1 MLKSEKF
8 MKGKS
13 PWLLAALCLCL
24 GLMCL
29 PMLAQADEANAG
41 QTPDNPVYTNNPD
54 TVPKPEEQPTLFEL
68 PRAGEHIHPV
78 CGQTC
83 MHSPQHEAVVW
94 EPWPKANGEWDNGKY
109 YYAEDGRTS
118 VPQFRTDEYDL
129 KDMHFCLNGQQLE
142 FKTTGAY
149 FGVAENTALSLCDC
163 ETDGTN
169 GKIIN
174 NYESRSGVFSVGG
187 AFTMYGGE
195 INGNAYGVSM
205 AKTAKFEMYGGKLSG
220 SRINLDMSSGG
231 EFIIHPGIEVFD
243 IAHTGLLISPESKLT
258 FAENDDWTGTKIKI
272 DFTGYT
278 RPGDNDPDTVIK
290 TDLDKDYSSI
300 FISKDIDYIVADIE
314 ENGKHSLVLRS
325 SSTHMHSDNTPFKRI
340 SGANDKTIND
350 LSAGEYY
357 IRMAQPGQP
366 FSTRRWTPKNGT
378 TLCLNGY
385 VHKNDSSSDTGIMIE
400 INDGVTFDLYDCKYS
415 DTEEYTGKISNT
427 NGSGVVVNTG
437 GTFNMHS
444 GEITTSKGY
453 SVWVK
458 GGTYKMTGG
467 KISGMSVFIAEEGG
481 TVELTGG
488 EISGNTTYGGL
499 FILGGNL
506 TINGNLKLT
515 GNKMNNI
522 PADIFY
528 DSKVI
533 PITITDEGWTNKPE
547 TEKIYIYYS
556 GTVTEGKPITI
567 ASNVSEEAAKYF
579 TCQRSLSYH
588 VERSESG
595 ELQLVAGT
603 MAAPPFE
610 FPTGK
615 DQLTLPNPD
624 APAAGQTVTVEV
636 EGGEE
641 PYTYQWLYNKDNSN
655 DGGFPIKGA
664 TEANYEIALPPGTYY
679 IFCKITDAEGKKLT
693 TQTLKVEIPV
703 SNVHDAAHFGW
714 THLATSG
721 DLSEFASGGYFVL
734 DADMAFGDITLA
746 ADTTICLNGHKITDS
761 ASSLITLPIGMK
773 VITLNLCDC
782 SSQTS
787 WAGSFPRID
796 VKNGMFNMYG
806 GKISGH
812 TITGDGGGIAI
823 GGAGSFNMY
832 GGEISGN
839 QATGKGGGIYY
850 SVDGGK
856 FNIYGG
862 KISGNT
868 AAQGGGL
875 YYDNTSLSSSSAKLN
890 LHGGEIFNN
899 HKTDNTNN
907 NIELGESQHSKIAIG
922 TDFQTSGSKF
932 GITTFKKPQDGEPVI
947 FSHIVDKD
955 YSKYIVSDDEKYHV
969 ERNEKGEL
977 QLVVGPGQ
985 ETPGG
990 DNPTVDTQPSAPSLP
1005 EGESP
1010 VGKDLTVEASGSGE
1024 LRYQWKYNTTDSTEG
1039 GENVPDA
1046 NGGKTATCK
1055 IPDLQSGTYYFY
1067 CEITDDNGTTKT
1079 NTVKI
1084 VVPEKKGET
1093 LEPGGSVTTDDGKTE
1108 VKRDE
1113 DGNVSIDKDKDG
1125 STDTTITLPDNNKDG
1140 EVTVD
1145 KGTGDVTVPGGST
1158 VKDGDGTGSGTG
1170 TGKPDVTIGDKGGTV
1185 TPEGEVKIPEGGT
1198 ANVGGTTDGN
1208 GNTTGGTTITG
1219 GEGGTTVTPKDDNT
1233 VDVGEGGKV
1242 KTDPETPGTGGDKGG
1257 TEITLPNG
1265 GNVNPDN
1272 GDITPD
1278 KDEDGKQI
1286 AGVDTDGDGKVDT
1299 IVVLPGTGGGATD
1312 GDKIKPNENGGVN
1325 VPEGTEI
1332 KGGGSETDNGNGEG
1346 GASVT
1351 LPEGGEITPGG
1362 GVKPEGGNA
1371 LTGEDK
1377 NGDGKPDTEVKLP
1390 TDSNGKPTGEI
1401 KGDGDGGLDVPGGT
1415 TIKNGENGSE
1425 ITVGGENGENGGTLN
1440 NEGGVDL
1447 PEGGKATV
1455 DNGKDEN
1462 GQEKPKTEVTAGE
1475 GGSTVKPNPDGTTD
1489 VSGGTTVKTGEDGTE
1504 VTVGD
1509 KDDPTG
1515 GNGGTLNKDGEI
1527 TLPGG
1532 GSATIGGGKDEN
1544 GNDKPKT
1551 EITVPEGGGTGGAG
1565 GNGGTIKPGTG
1576 GNVEVPDGSK
1586 VTTETTDGSG
1596 EDKNSTEII
1605 LPNGGTVVEG
1615 GTITPGTDEDGKQ
1628 IAGVDTDGDGKIDTI
1643 VVLPGADG
1651 SNPNGDKLQPNDKG
1665 GVDVPKD
1672 TEVSS
1677 GSENNNGDKVI
1688 IGDKG
1693 GSLDKEGG
1701 VDLPGGGT
1709 ASIESGNGS
1718 GEKTEVTAGENGGN
1732 VKPNGNGGAD
1742 VSGSGTKV
1750 QAGGNDGDNKK
1761 PAITVDDKGGTV
1773 TPDGNVEIKDGA
1785 TVTVGGENG
1794 KPGTTI
1800 TAPENK
1806 TDDEGNITNHG
1817 STTVTPKDDGT
1828 VDVGEGGKV
1837 TTGGQNGED
1846 GTPITLPSGGNV
1858 KPEDGTIKPNDN
1870 IIATGEDK
1878 DGDGIPDTIIILPED
1893 KGEIT
1898 PDDKGSITLP
1908 GGSTIKGGNDDDS
1921 VNITLPD
1928 GAELNPDGSVKPGG
1942 DGSLTVKGENGQAD
1956 TTIKLPEGSAVNS
1969 DGHGGLTV
1977 PEGTEIKKD
1986 AENAPTVVVGEKGG
2000 AVNKDGNVN
2009 LPVDGSATISDG
2021 QNSIEIKTPEG
2032 GQVNTTDGSTTAPV
2046 VDINGITITAPEGET
2061 VKTDKNGDSTVV
2073 NDTTISKNDI
2083 IVQIVDGAPV
2093 IVGKDGIITFPNGGT
2108 INIIKD
2114 GQTTNQTVTA
2124 GGKVNINNL
2133 GGGSGSGSGH
2143 GGGGSA
2149 GGSNVSIAGKVDGGK
2164 VTISPTRP
2172 TAGQTVTITIK
2183 PDKGYKLDKLTVKDS
2198 DGKSVEVT
2206 KVNDDK
2212 YTFVMPKNKVTITPV
2227 FVKTEAGQTEQ
2238 PGKTFSDVKDGAWYV
2253 QYVDYVVAKG
2263 LMNGYEDGR
2272 FGPNDSTTRAQIVT
2286 ILYRAEGEP
2295 AATTSSFAD
2304 VDAGQY
2310 YAKAVAWAAV
2320 NGIVK
2325 GYSDTQFAPEDKITR
2340 EQLAAILYRYAQ
2352 FKGQDVGAK
2361 ADLSG
2366 FADNGKISEYAFSAM
2381 QWAVETGLMQGN
2393 EDGTLKPQGQA
2404 TRAEVAAMLMR
2415 FLNK

>member
-68 PRAGEHIHPV
+68 PRAGEHRHPV
-78 CGQTC
+78 CGAVCT
-83 MHSPQHEAVVW
+83 HTPKHEEVVW
-94 EPWPKANGEWDNGKY
+94 EPWPEEGEYLETGKY
-109 YYAEDGRTS
+109 YYVEDGRAS
-118 VPQFRTDEYDL
+118 LPQFETNEYFA
-129 KDMHFCLNGQQLE
+129 KDMHLCLNGKQVE
-142 FKTTGAY
+142 RGTTDYY
-149 FGVAENTALSLCDC
+149 FGVVENTALSLCDC
-163 ETDGTN
+163 GTG

-174 NYESRSGVFSVGG
+174 DYYSDSSVCIVNGD
-187 AFTMYGGE
+187 FTMYGGE
-195 INGNAYGVSM
+195 INGAEYGVYLSE
-205 AKTAKFEMYGGKLSG
+205 TGKFEMFGGKLSG
-220 SRINLDMSSGG
+220 SRISLDMSAGG
-231 EFIIHPGIEVFD
+231 TLILHPGVKIYDE
-243 IAHTGLLISPESKLT
+243 TYKQGLLVNGANPDIKFEG
-258 FAENDDWTGTKIKI
+258 FADDTDFENTKIKI
-272 DFTGYT
+272 GFENFNLPGEGEEDAVFLTG
-278 RPGDNDPDTVIK
+278 
-290 TDLDKDYSSI
+290 LDRDYSSC
-300 FISKDIDYIVADIE
+300 FVSAKVGYEIVDKIE
-314 ENGKHSLVLRS
+314 ENGQHSLAVRNSNSHRHLDG
-325 SSTHMHSDNTPFKRI
+325 TIFEEKYIKSDGGSLGTKKANYYFGHTEITQDIWLGSAWEPGD
-340 SGANDKTIND
+340 GAK
-350 LSAGEYY
+350 
-357 IRMAQPGQP
+357 
-366 FSTRRWTPKNGT
+366 
-378 TLCLNGY
+378 LCLNG
-385 VHKNDSSSDTGIMIE
+385 HLFHNQTFGSSPVSIIKV
-400 INDGVTFDLYDCKYS
+400 NSGVTFDLYDCTYS
-415 DTEEYTGKISNT
+415 DTSDYTGGIANSK
-427 NGSGVVVNTG
+427 GSGVYVDG

-444 GEITTSKGY
+444 GEIHEASYG
-453 SVWVK
+453 VWVK
-458 GGTYKMTGG
+458 GGTFNMTGG
-467 KISGMSVFIAEEGG
+467 KISKTKVAAMCIATDAC
-481 TVELTGG
+481 TVNLTGG
-488 EISGNTTYGGL
+488 EISGNTSGGL
-499 FILGGNL
+499 FIQGGNL

-515 GNKMNNI
+515 GNKNSNI

-528 DSKVI
+528 DGNKVTE
-533 PITITDEGWTNKPE
+533 ITIADVGWDNKPE
-547 TEKIYIYYS
+547 DEKIYIYYS
-556 GTVTEGKPITI
+556 GEVTEGSPITI
-567 ASNVSEEAAKYF
+567 ARNVSEEAAKYF
-579 TCQRSLSYH
+579 TCQRSLPYH
-588 VERSESG
+588 VELSESG

-603 MAAPPFE
+603 TAAPPFV
-610 FPTGK
+610 FPEGK
-615 DQLTLPNPD
+615 NQLTLPNPD

-641 PYTYQWLYNKDNSN
+641 PYTYKWYYSPNASDVGKQIS
-655 DGGFPIKGA
+655 GA
-664 TEANYEIALPPGTYY
+664 NGNEYEIALPPGTYY
-679 IFCKITDAEGKKLT
+679 IYCEITDSEGKELT
-693 TQTLKVEIPV
+693 TDKLQVVIPV
-703 SNVHDAAHFGW
+703 SNVHDKAHFGW
-714 THLATSG
+714 THLTKSE
-721 DLSEFASGGYFVL
+721 DLNKLTEGGNFVL
-734 DADMAFGDITLA
+734 DADMDFEEIDLHFDGK
-746 ADTTICLNGHKITDS
+746 TTICLNGHKITDYADS
-761 ASSLITLPIGMK
+761 
-773 VITLNLCDC
+773 VITVRDPVLNLCDC

-787 WAGSFPRID
+787 WESSFPRID
-796 VKNGMFNMYG
+796 VKNGNLNIYG

-812 TITGDGGGIAI
+812 NVTGDGGGIAI
-823 GGAGSFNMY
+823 GGAGAFNMY

-850 SVDGGK
+850 NTSRGM
-856 FNIYGG
+856 FHIYGG
-862 KISGNT
+862 KITGNT
-868 AAQGGGL
+868 AAQGGGV
-875 YYDNTSLSSSSAKLN
+875 YFTVNGPTPDASLT

-907 NIELGESQHSKIAIG
+907 NIELGELPYDKIAIN

-932 GITTFKKPQDGEPVI
+932 GITAFKKPQDGEPVI
-947 FSHIVDKD
+947 FSRPVDKD

-969 ERNEKGEL
+969 ERNESGEL

-1024 LRYQWKYNTTDSTEG
+1024 LSYQWKYNTTDSTEG

-1046 NGGKTATCK
+1046 NGGKTAICK
-1055 IPDLQSGTYYFY
+1055 IPDLQPGTYYFY
-1067 CEITDDNGTTKT
+1067 CEITNDNGTTKT

-1125 STDTTITLPDNNKDG
+1125 STDTTITLPENNKDG
-1140 EVTVD
+1140 EVNVD
-1145 KGTGDVTVPGGST
+1145 KGTGNVTVPGGST

-1170 TGKPDVTIGDKGGTV
+1170 KPDVTIGEQGGTV

-1198 ANVGGTTDGN
+1198 ANVGGTTDPTT

-1233 VDVGEGGKV
+1233 VDVSEGGSV

-1286 AGVDTDGDGKVDT
+1286 AGVDTNGDGKIDT
-1299 IVVLPGTGGGATD
+1299 IVVLPGTGGGTTD

-1390 TDSNGKPTGEI
+1390 TDNNGKPTGEI

-1440 NEGGVDL
+1440 NEGGLDL

-1462 GQEKPKTEVTAGE
+1462 GQDKPKTEITAGE
-1475 GGSTVKPNPDGTTD
+1475 GGGTVKPNPDGTTD

-1515 GNGGTLNKDGEI
+1515 GNGGTVNKDGEI

-1551 EITVPEGGGTGGAG
+1551 EIIVPEGGSTD
-1565 GNGGTIKPGTG
+1565 GGTIKPGTG

-1643 VVLPGADG
+1643 VVLPGADS

-1701 VDLPGGGT
+1701 VDLPVGGT

>member
-1 MLKSEKF
+1 MLKSENF
-8 MKGKS
+8 MKGRS

-24 GLMCL
+24 GLLCL

-54 TVPKPEEQPTLFEL
+54 TVPKPEEQPALFEL
-68 PRAGEHIHPV
+68 PRAGEHANHGDEEWRPYSEVASGDLPKGNYYLDKDYTSGGFDLVVGWEDEAI
-78 CGQTC
+78 
-83 MHSPQHEAVVW
+83 SPC
-94 EPWPKANGEWDNGKY
+94 NIG
-109 YYAEDGRTS
+109 
-118 VPQFRTDEYDL
+118 L
-129 KDMHFCLNGQQLE
+129 CLNGNAI
-142 FKTTGAY
+142 KAY
-149 FGVAENTALSLCDC
+149 HNMGPLIAIYSGSTLTLYDC
-163 ETDGTN
+163 KSGGT
-169 GKIIN
+169 ISN
-174 NYESRSGVFSVGG
+174 NYNDDSGMGILVKGTFN
-187 AFTMYGGE
+187 MYGGT
-195 INGNAYGVSM
+195 IWNSPDYGVKLASGGIFEM
-205 AKTAKFEMYGGKLSG
+205 FGGEITNNGIGVDMSDGGTLILHPGVKIYDETYKQGLLVNGANPDIKFEG
-220 SRINLDMSSGG
+220 
-231 EFIIHPGIEVFD
+231 
-243 IAHTGLLISPESKLT
+243 
-258 FAENDDWTGTKIKI
+258 FANDADCENTKIKI
-272 DFTGYT
+272 GFENFNLPGEGEEDAVFLTG
-278 RPGDNDPDTVIK
+278 
-290 TDLDKDYSSI
+290 LDRDYSSC
-300 FISKDIDYIVADIE
+300 FVSAKVGYEIVDTIE
-314 ENGKHSLVLRS
+314 ENGQHSLAVRNSNSHRHLDG
-325 SSTHMHSDNTPFKRI
+325 TIFEEKYIKSDGGSLGTKKANYYFGHTEITQDIWLGSAWEPGD
-340 SGANDKTIND
+340 GAK
-350 LSAGEYY
+350 
-357 IRMAQPGQP
+357 
-366 FSTRRWTPKNGT
+366 
-378 TLCLNGY
+378 LCLNG
-385 VHKNDSSSDTGIMIE
+385 HLFHNQTFGSSPVSIIKV
-400 INDGVTFDLYDCKYS
+400 NSGVTFDLYDCTYS
-415 DTEEYTGKISNT
+415 DTSDYTGGIANSK
-427 NGSGVVVNTG
+427 GSGVYVDG

-444 GEITTSKGY
+444 GEIHEASYG
-453 SVWVK
+453 VWVK
-458 GGTYKMTGG
+458 GGTFNMTGG
-467 KISGMSVFIAEEGG
+467 KISKTKVAAMCIATDAC
-481 TVELTGG
+481 TVNLTGG
-488 EISGNTTYGGL
+488 EISGNTSGGL
-499 FILGGNL
+499 FIQGGNL

-515 GNKMNNI
+515 GNKNSNI

-528 DSKVI
+528 DGNKVTE
-533 PITITDEGWTNKPE
+533 ITIADVGWDNKPE
-547 TEKIYIYYS
+547 DEKIYIYYS
-556 GTVTEGKPITI
+556 GEVTEGNPITI
-567 ASNVSEEAAKYF
+567 ARNVSEEAAKYF
-579 TCQRSLSYH
+579 TCQRSLPYH
-588 VERSESG
+588 VELSESG

-603 MAAPPFE
+603 TAAPPFV
-610 FPTGK
+610 FPEGK
-615 DQLTLPNPD
+615 GQLTLPNPD

-641 PYTYQWLYNKDNSN
+641 PYTYKWYYSPNASDVGKQIS
-655 DGGFPIKGA
+655 GA
-664 TEANYEIALPPGTYY
+664 NGNEYEIALPPGTYY
-679 IFCKITDAEGKKLT
+679 IYCEITDSEGKELT
-693 TQTLKVEIPV
+693 TDKLQVVIPV
-703 SNVHDAAHFGW
+703 SNVHDKAHFGW
-714 THLATSG
+714 THLTKSE
-721 DLSEFASGGYFVL
+721 DLSKLTEGGNFVL
-734 DADMAFGDITLA
+734 DADMDFEEIDLHFDGK
-746 ADTTICLNGHKITDS
+746 TTICLNGHKITDYADS
-761 ASSLITLPIGMK
+761 
-773 VITLNLCDC
+773 VITVRDPVLNLCDC

-787 WAGSFPRID
+787 WESSFPRID
-796 VKNGMFNMYG
+796 VKNGTLNIYG

-812 TITGDGGGIAI
+812 NVIGDGGGIAI
-823 GGAGSFNMY
+823 GGAGAFNMY

-850 SVDGGK
+850 NTSRGM
-856 FNIYGG
+856 FHIYGG
-862 KISGNT
+862 KITGNT
-868 AAQGGGL
+868 AAQGGGV
-875 YYDNTSLSSSSAKLN
+875 YFTVNGPKPDASLT

-907 NIELGESQHSKIAIG
+907 NIELGELPYDKIAIN
-922 TDFQTSGSKF
+922 TDFQTCGSKF

-947 FSHIVDKD
+947 FSRPVDKD

-985 ETPGG
+985 EIPDD

-1024 LRYQWKYNTTDSTEG
+1024 LSYQWKYNTTDSTEG

-1046 NGGKTATCK
+1046 NGGKTAICK
-1055 IPDLQSGTYYFY
+1055 IPDLQPGTYYFY

-1125 STDTTITLPDNNKDG
+1125 STDTTITLPENNKDG
-1140 EVTVD
+1140 EVNVD
-1145 KGTGDVTVPGGST
+1145 KGTGEVTVPGGST

-1170 TGKPDVTIGDKGGTV
+1170 KPYVTIGEQGGTV

-1198 ANVGGTTDGN
+1198 ANVGGETDPTT

-1233 VDVGEGGKV
+1233 VDVSEGGSV

-1272 GDITPD
+1272 GEITPD

-1286 AGVDTDGDGKVDT
+1286 AGVDTNGDGKIDT
-1299 IVVLPGTGGGATD
+1299 IVVLPGTGGGTTD

-1390 TDSNGKPTGEI
+1390 TDNNGKPTGEI

-1440 NEGGVDL
+1440 NEGGLDL

-1462 GQEKPKTEVTAGE
+1462 GQDKPKTEITAGE
-1475 GGSTVKPNPDGTTD
+1475 GGGTVKPNPDGTTD

-1515 GNGGTLNKDGEI
+1515 GNGGTVNKDGEI

-1551 EITVPEGGGTGGAG
+1551 EIIVPEGGSTD
-1565 GNGGTIKPGTG
+1565 GGTIKPGTG

-1643 VVLPGADG
+1643 VVLPGADS

-1709 ASIESGNGS
+1709 ASIESGNGI

-1806 TDDEGNITNHG
+1806 TDDEGNITNPG

-1969 DGHGGLTV
+1969 DGHGGLAV